1 MRDIVVFAIV
11 GLGLLKVFQR
21 PYIGIYL
28 WSWISLMN
36 PHRLAWGAAYY
47 FPFAAVV
54 GGVTLIAVV
63 LSKQPKRMVWT
74 RETVLLLLFV
84 FWMILTTVFAFNTS
98 FAAEYL
104 NRVLKIE
111 VFVFLTIYL
120 ITDREK
126 LNGLIWISVLSLG
139 FYGIKGG
146 IFTILGGGVSHVMG
160 PDESFIG
167 ENNAL
172 ALALIMTVPLLLYLF
187 FQEKR
192 RWLRYGLAGAIFLC
206 SISIFGSQSRG
217 ALLGVVAMAIF
228 LWLKSRRK
236 VLVGTLLLAVTVT
249 VLLLMPDAWWARMGT
264 IETYNQDA
272 SALGRI
278 NAWWTA
284 WHVATHN
291 LLGGGF
297 DMFTRETFLAYAPD
311 PLNVHAA
318 HSIYFQVLGE
328 HGFIGL
334 GLFLAIALFTWL
346 RCGEIIRMCKR
357 DPERKWAADLA
368 GMLQAAFVGYAV
380 AGAFLSLAYFDFY
393 YDLIAITLITW
404 SIVQQPSSKQSLVRR
419 VT

>member
-1 MRDIVVFAIV
+1 M
-11 GLGLLKVFQR
+11 
-21 PYIGIYL
+21 
-28 WSWISLMN
+28 
-36 PHRLAWGAAYY
+36 
-47 FPFAAVV
+47 
-54 GGVTLIAVV
+54 
-63 LSKQPKRMVWT
+63 
-74 RETVLLLLFV
+74 
-84 FWMILTTVFAFNTS
+84 
-98 FAAEYL
+98 
-104 NRVLKIE
+104 
-111 VFVFLTIYL
+111 
-120 ITDREK
+120 
-126 LNGLIWISVLSLG
+126 IWISALSLG

-146 IFTILGGGVSHVMG
+146 IFTILGGGVSHVLG

-217 ALLGVVAMAIF
+217 ALLGVIAMAIF
-228 LWLKSRRK
+228 LWLKGRRK
-236 VLVGTLLLAVTVT
+236 VLVGTLLLAVTTT
-249 VLLLMPDAWWARMGT
+249 VLLLMPNAWWARMGT
-264 IETYNQDA
+264 IEAYNQDA

-284 WHVATHN
+284 WNVATHN

-297 DMFTRETFLAYAPD
+297 DMFTQKTFMAYAPD

-346 RCGEIIRMCKR
+346 RCSEIIRMCKR

-404 SIVQQPSSKQSLVRR
+404 SIVQQPSSKQPLVRR

>member
-11 GLGLLKVFQR
+11 GWGLLKVFGR

-28 WSWISLMN
+28 WNWISLMN
-36 PHRLAWGAAYY
+36 PHRLAWGPAYY

-84 FWMILTTVFAFNTS
+84 LWMILTTIFAFNTTLAS
-98 FAAEYL
+98 EYL

-126 LNGLIWISVLSLG
+126 LSGLIWISVLSLG

-217 ALLGVVAMAIF
+217 ALLGVIAMAIF
-228 LWLKSRRK
+228 LWFKSRRK
-236 VLVGTLLLAVTVT
+236 VLVGALLLAVTVT

-278 NAWWTA
+278 NAWRTA
-284 WHVATHN
+284 WNVATHN

-297 DMFTRETFLAYAPD
+297 DMFTQETFTAYAPD

-334 GLFLAIALFTWL
+334 GFFLAIALFTWL
-346 RCGEIIRMCKR
+346 RCSEIIRMCKR

-368 GMLQAAFVGYAV
+368 GMLQVAFVGYAV

-404 SIVQQPSSKQSLVRR
+404 SIVQQPSRKPPLVRR
-419 VT
+419 IT